1 MRRGTKRI
9 LGLGVLAAAG
19 YAVWR
24 ALEAR
29 KVDTGV
35 TWQQQ
40 PFPYPPE
47 PRERAA
53 PAITPDA
60 TDATD
65 PAWVDADEGACPV
78 SHPVKAKLTS
88 GIFHEPGSA
97 NYERTNADR
106 CYRSPADAEA
116 DGLRAS
122 KV

>member
-1 MRRGTKRI
+1 MRRGMKRV

-19 YAVWR
+19 YAAWR

-29 KVDTGV
+29 KVNTGI
-35 TWQQQ
+35 TWQPQ
-40 PFPYPPE
+40 PFPYLPE
-47 PRERAA
+47 PRE
-53 PAITPDA
+53 TPRDA
-60 TDATD
+60 NGARDGND
-65 PAWVDADEGACPV
+65 GPWVDADEGACPLT
-78 SHPVKAKLTS
+78 HPVKGKLAS
-88 GIFHEPGSA
+88 GIFHQPGAA